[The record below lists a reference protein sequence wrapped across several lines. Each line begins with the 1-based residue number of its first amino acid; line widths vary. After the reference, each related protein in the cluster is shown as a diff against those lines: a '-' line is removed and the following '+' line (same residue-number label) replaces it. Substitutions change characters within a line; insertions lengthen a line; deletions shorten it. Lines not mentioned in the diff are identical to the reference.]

1 MLVADILRVKGRK
14 VVTVHPQ
21 ESLRSVVALFL
32 EHRIGAVVILSPTG
46 WVEGILSERDIVRGV
61 AQHGVAAL
69 DKTAGETM
77 TRRVVTCREGDN
89 VHHLMESMTEG
100 RFRHVPVVEKGTLV
114 GIVSIGDVVKERLH
128 AYEAEAQAMRDYI
141 TTA

>member
-1 MLVADILRVKGRK
+1 MLVADILRVKGRA
-14 VVTVHPQ
+14 VITVSPQ
-21 ESLRSVVALFL
+21 ESLRAIVTLFM
-32 EHRIGAVVILSPTG
+32 EHRIGAVVVLDPSG
-46 WVEGILSERDIVRGV
+46 RVEGILSERDIVRAV
-61 AQHGVAAL
+61 ARHGATAL
-69 DKTAGETM
+69 DRAAGEIM

-100 RFRHVPVVEKGTLV
+100 RFRHVPVVEKGALV